1 MAEEKEKKENELDNK
16 TSRNKAFPTKM
27 IVLVIMIL
35 SVIGGSLFAW
45 QKGAISSLLS
55 GGGKQKAT
63 VEKKK
68 DIPQDIG
75 PIYSLSDFIVNLNEP
90 LGRRYLKAK
99 VELEL
104 DGNSV
109 KVEIDKRLPQLRDGI
124 LTLLSGKTY
133 SDISDLTGK
142 FQLRA
147 EILSLL
153 NGYLTTGKIKNVY
166 FTEFIVQ

>member
-1 MAEEKEKKENELDNK
+1 M
-16 TSRNKAFPTKM
+16 
-27 IVLVIMIL
+27 
-35 SVIGGSLFAW
+35 
-45 QKGAISSLLS
+45 
-55 GGGKQKAT
+55 
-63 VEKKK
+63 
-68 DIPQDIG
+68 
-75 PIYSLSDFIVNLNEP
+75 SDFIVNLNEP

-124 LTLLSGKTY
+124 LTMLSGKTY